1 MHILSPFDNE
11 LIKHKPTEV
20 DVMYKIKINVL
31 HRLYQQIS
39 K

>member
-1 MHILSPFDNE
+1 MRILSSFGNE
-11 LIKHKPTEV
+11 FVKHKLTEV
-20 DVMYKIKINVL
+20 DVMYKIKISVI